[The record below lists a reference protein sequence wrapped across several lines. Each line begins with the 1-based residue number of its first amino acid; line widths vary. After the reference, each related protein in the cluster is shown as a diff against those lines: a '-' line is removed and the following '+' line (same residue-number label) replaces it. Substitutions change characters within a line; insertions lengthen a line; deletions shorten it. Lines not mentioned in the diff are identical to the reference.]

1 MTKLRIAT
9 RGSALALWQA
19 NTVKDALCAAS
30 PGLEAELVVLK
41 TTGDVTLDRP
51 LDKIGDKGMFTKE
64 LERALVDG
72 EADLCVH

>member
-30 PGLEAELVVLK
+30 PGLEAELE
-41 TTGDVTLDRP
+41 
-51 LDKIGDKGMFTKE
+51 E
-64 LERALVDG
+64 LEDSWLEIAEQLEG
-72 EADLCVH
+72 